1 MASFS
6 ENNFEDSLDDYFNQY
21 FNQAFE
27 TLSMRHQEEGRKQ
40 KKNGLISKDIVKK
53 GTFVYGLTI
62 SVKRQ
67 HILKIS
73 SDDDLE

>member
-1 MASFS
+1 MASSS

-40 KKNGLISKDIVKK
+40 RKKRAYIERHREEG
-53 GTFVYGLTI
+53 
-62 SVKRQ
+62 
-67 HILKIS
+67 HIRLWNDYFS
-73 SDDDLE
+73 ETPTYPENFF